1 MEYTEN
7 ISVNDEPNRNW
18 EWVKLLLIVAFV
30 FYTFKQCSEKRS
42 YHGVNHVSDA
52 EMNVVK

>member
-1 MEYTEN
+1 MKYTEN

-30 FYTFKQCSEKRS
+30 FYTFKQCSDRRS
-42 YHGVNHVSDA
+42 YYGVNHISDA
-52 EMNVVK
+52 EMNVVR